1 ALDLSLCGLQRF
13 IISVVEQNGREA
25 DDVSLDRN
33 GGEFCIFRK
42 VERAGLAGKQ
52 LYHEGEALVR
62 RLVEAVKFLFASA
75 TFACLVAASIQKF
88 FESGAEGG
96 IDHLNAE
103 HHVDILGSPEI
114 ETGFI
119 EQEV

>member
-1 ALDLSLCGLQRF
+1 
-13 IISVVEQNGREA
+13 
-25 DDVSLDRN
+25 
-33 GGEFCIFRK
+33 
-42 VERAGLAGKQ
+42 
-52 LYHEGEALVR
+52 
-62 RLVEAVKFLFASA
+62 VEAVKFLFSSA

-119 EQEV
+119 EQEVTGRPADDGVVVLMASEVFLKLIDAG